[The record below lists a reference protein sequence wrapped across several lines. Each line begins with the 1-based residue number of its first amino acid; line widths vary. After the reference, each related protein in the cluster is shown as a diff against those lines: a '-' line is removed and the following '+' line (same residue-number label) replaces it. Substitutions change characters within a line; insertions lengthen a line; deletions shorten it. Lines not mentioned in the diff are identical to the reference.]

1 MSTDIT
7 PDRAPRTEVARS
19 LSRYST
25 GAIILHWLIAALIL
39 FNLWLGV
46 TMVGQHGLAKFNNF
60 QLHKSVGVTVLL
72 LSVLR
77 LGWRLANPPP
87 PHAPGMAR
95 WEITASTVVH
105 WAFYGIMIGMPLTG
119 WLAVSASPTG
129 LPTLL
134 YHIGGFAG
142 VPWPDLPIA
151 PNLPLAQKK
160 TVEDAADAIH
170 IYLSFSAYALIAL
183 HVLGALK
190 HQFLDPYPVLPR
202 MLPFLKSRAASKM
215 T

>member
-1 MSTDIT
+1 MNADIT
-7 PDRAPRTEVARS
+7 PDQANYLHKGRS

-25 GAIILHWLIAALIL
+25 VAIVLHWLIAALIL
-39 FNLWLGV
+39 LNLWLGV

-87 PHAPGMAR
+87 PHVAGMAR
-95 WEITASTVVH
+95 WEKTASTVVH

-129 LPTLL
+129 IPTLL

-142 VPWPDLPIA
+142 FPWPDLPIA
-151 PNLPLAQKK
+151 PGLPLDQKK
-160 TVEDAADAIH
+160 AVEGAADAIH
-170 IYLSFSAYALIAL
+170 IYLSFCAYALIAL
-183 HVLGALK
+183 HVAGALK
-190 HQFLDPYPVLPR
+190 HQIFDRSPVLPR
-202 MLPFLKSRAASKM
+202 MLPFLKRRGPKAA
-215 T
+215 